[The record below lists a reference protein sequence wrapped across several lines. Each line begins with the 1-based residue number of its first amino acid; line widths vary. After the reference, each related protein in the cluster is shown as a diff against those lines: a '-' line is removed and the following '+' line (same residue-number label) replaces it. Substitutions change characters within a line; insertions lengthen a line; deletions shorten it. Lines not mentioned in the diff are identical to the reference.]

1 MNIFLRGLLRG
12 LGSSGLATDVL
23 TRATGETV
31 EVSTPFPGVRIFHVP
46 CFWASPPTRRSAW
59 ESLDVFTEKS
69 RLLLHGER
77 IVPGVVSAHYWM
89 SGVAARRL
97 SGAPMI
103 LSYHTVEGRKA
114 PSPEGEEAA
123 LSGVRREAEAR
134 LAREASR
141 VVCFTE
147 HDLRENLRILPELA
161 DRGVVIPPGVDERFR
176 LLPPREVAR
185 SYLGLPPSA
194 GIFLLAAREGA
205 GKNAWAAMEAFRAVR
220 ARWSGEPLLL
230 VAGREHRAETAED
243 RVIHLGPVP
252 HDSMPMLYSAVDAVV
267 CPSLYESFGLVPL
280 EALSAAVPVIV
291 PRGTY
296 WGEKVFS
303 EGGGLAY
310 APDDPEGLADAMRS
324 LLSDPFLRAR
334 LSFTGPK
341 VSEPFTWERCTA
353 SWRELLSSVSTSRNP
368 R

>member
-1 MNIFLRGLLRG
+1 
-12 LGSSGLATDVL
+12 
-23 TRATGETV
+23 
-31 EVSTPFPGVRIFHVP
+31 
-46 CFWASPPTRRSAW
+46 
-59 ESLDVFTEKS
+59 
-69 RLLLHGER
+69 
-77 IVPGVVSAHYWM
+77 
-89 SGVAARRL
+89 
-97 SGAPMI
+97 
-103 LSYHTVEGRKA
+103 
-114 PSPEGEEAA
+114 
-123 LSGVRREAEAR
+123 
-134 LAREASR
+134 
-141 VVCFTE
+141 
-147 HDLRENLRILPELA
+147 
-161 DRGVVIPPGVDERFR
+161 
-176 LLPPREVAR
+176 
-185 SYLGLPPSA
+185 
-194 GIFLLAAREGA
+194 
-205 GKNAWAAMEAFRAVR
+205 
-220 ARWSGEPLLL
+220 
-230 VAGREHRAETAED
+230 
-243 RVIHLGPVP
+243 
-252 HDSMPMLYSAVDAVV
+252 VV